1 MSSSEKLDTQPEAA
15 LEIDAMTQLLR
26 EEIAAIDRGELDKVT
41 ALYPRK
47 TALLEALEAAAP
59 AIAGNAAAE
68 TALREKLLVLQD
80 LVRKDAALLARM
92 TEATRDLASEVSRI
106 RDRHGLKG
114 LYGVKGEA
122 RDTTVT
128 VSQRID
134 QQV

>member
-1 MSSSEKLDTQPEAA
+1 MPGTETADIQPEAA
-15 LEIDAMTQLLR
+15 LEIDALTQLLR
-26 EEIAAIDRGELDKVT
+26 EEIAAIDRGDLDKVT
-41 ALYPRK
+41 ELYPRK
-47 TALLEALEAAAP
+47 AALLEALEAAAP
-59 AIAGNAAAE
+59 ALRESSDTE
-68 TALREKLLVLQD
+68 TGMREKLQQLQE

-92 TEATRDLASEVSRI
+92 TEATSDLVSEISRI

-114 LYGVKGEA
+114 LYGVKGEV